1 MEHPTQSRGDT
12 GMAPENLLWVDKHR
26 PGTFSRLTY
35 HHELTRRLEHL
46 TSNADM
52 PHLLFYGPSGS
63 GKRTRVGCALRQL
76 FGPSVEKKRVMH
88 RVFKVGDTSKQIEV
102 TTVASAHHVE
112 VNPSES
118 GINDRLV
125 VQELIK
131 DIASSAPVDVTGV
144 GSSSAVGP
152 GTGFGTGT
160 TGKQS
165 AIKVIVLH
173 QVDSMSRLAQ
183 QALRRTMERYALT
196 CRVILVTDTVT
207 KVIQPLRSRC
217 LGIRVPSP
225 SGEDVKRVLQFVAD
239 REGIT
244 VPDELADKFV
254 QTSGR
259 NMRRAL
265 LQLEATRVSI
275 GSLTLPADASI
286 MLGDWEY
293 ACQDAATLLT
303 RQQSAS
309 QLMLVRKRFQD
320 MLSHAIPPDVIL
332 RHLLSEIL
340 RIADDEIAPAIC
352 SVAAKFDSNLT
363 NGSKPIFHLEAFAA
377 RFMQVYAQF
386 LQTQACMMED

>member
-1 MEHPTQSRGDT
+1 
-12 GMAPENLLWVDKHR
+12 MAPENLLWVDKHR
-26 PGTFSRLTY
+26 PMTFSGLSY
-35 HHELTRRLEHL
+35 HQGLSRRLEHL
-46 TSNADM
+46 TSSADM
-52 PHLLFYGPSGS
+52 PHLLFYGPPGS

-88 RVFKVGDTSKQIEV
+88 RVFKVGETSKQVEV
-102 TTVASAHHVE
+102 TTVTSAHHVE

-131 DIASSAPVDVTGV
+131 DIASSAPIDVSGA
-144 GSSSAVGP
+144 GSSSATDTGP
-152 GTGFGTGT
+152 SSSTGAA
-160 TGKQS
+160 GKQGS
-165 AIKVIVLH
+165 IKVIVLH

-225 SGEDVKRVLQFVAD
+225 SVDDVKRVLQFVAD
-239 REGIT
+239 REGVT
-244 VPDELADKFV
+244 VPNELSDRLV

-259 NMRRAL
+259 NLRRAL
-265 LQLEATRVSI
+265 LQLEATRVSV

-293 ACQDAATLLT
+293 ACQDTAILLT
-303 RQQSAS
+303 RRQSAS

-320 MLSHAIPPDVIL
+320 MLSHAIPADVIL
-332 RHLLSEIL
+332 RHLLLEIL
-340 RIADDEIAPAIC
+340 RIADDEIAPTIC
-352 SVAAKFDSNLT
+352 TVAAKFDGNLA

-386 LQTQACMMED
+386 IQTQACMMEV

>member
-1 MEHPTQSRGDT
+1 
-12 GMAPENLLWVDKHR
+12 MAPENLLWVDKHR
-26 PGTFSRLTY
+26 PATFSGLTY

-118 GINDRLV
+118 GVNDRLV

-131 DIASSAPVDVTGV
+131 DIASSAPIDVAGTP
-144 GSSSAVGP
+144 SSAAGAGSTFPTAGV
-152 GTGFGTGT
+152 

-165 AIKVIVLH
+165 GIKVIVLH

-196 CRVILVTDTVT
+196 CRVMLVADTVT

-217 LGIRVPSP
+217 LGIRVPLP
-225 SGEDVKRVLQFVAD
+225 SGDDVRRVLRQVAD
-239 REGIT
+239 REGVT
-244 VPDELADKFV
+244 VPDELADRLV
-254 QTSGR
+254 QTSR
-259 NMRRAL
+259 QNIRRAL
-265 LQLEATRVSI
+265 LQLEATRVSV
-275 GSLTLPADASI
+275 GSLTLPADSPV

-293 ACQDAATLLT
+293 ACQDAANLLT
-303 RQQSAS
+303 RQQSAT

-320 MLSHAIPPDVIL
+320 MLSHAIPADVIL

-340 RIADDEIAPAIC
+340 RIADDEIGPTIC
-352 SVAAKFDSNLT
+352 SVAAKFDKNMT

-377 RFMQVYAQF
+377 RFMQVYAHF
-386 LQTQACMMED
+386 LQAQATMMED